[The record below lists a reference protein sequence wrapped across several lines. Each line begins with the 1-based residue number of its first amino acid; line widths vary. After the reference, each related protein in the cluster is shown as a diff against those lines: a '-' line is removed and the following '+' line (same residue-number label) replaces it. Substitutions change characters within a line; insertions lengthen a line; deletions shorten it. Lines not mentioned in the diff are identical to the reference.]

1 LQDGVATTGVSV
13 AFTVLK
19 CDAGPIF
26 LQETA
31 AVPEDEQAPELLD
44 RLFKQGAQ
52 LLVNNMERVW
62 SGEAAQVAK
71 QQDEAQATHA
81 AKVSRHNIVTAH
93 LRKAASCGVAVITGA
108 AYNVR
113 CRRHNLLLKL
123 VCSFLLVLGQP
134 IHQALLILL
143 CMLLMRYAHSY

>member
-1 LQDGVATTGVSV
+1 LQDGVAVTGVSV

-31 AVPEDEQAPELLD
+31 AVPEDEQAPELLG

-62 SGEAAQVAK
+62 SGEAAQVAT

-81 AKVSRHNIVTAH
+81 AKVSWRWHSSNGTAIGC
-93 LRKAASCGVAVITGA
+93 LQLTGVSAVQQRRSC
-108 AYNVR
+108 
-113 CRRHNLLLKL
+113 
-123 VCSFLLVLGQP
+123 
-134 IHQALLILL
+134 
-143 CMLLMRYAHSY
+143 

>member
-1 LQDGVATTGVSV
+1 VHAIVRCLQDGVTTTGVSV

-52 LLVNNMERVW
+52 LLVSNIDKVW
-62 SGEAAQVAK
+62 SGETAQTAK

-81 AKVSRHNIVTAH
+81 AKVSWRWLNSSSSSNAICA
-93 LRKAASCGVAVITGA
+93 LAVD
-108 AYNVR
+108 
-113 CRRHNLLLKL
+113 
-123 VCSFLLVLGQP
+123 
-134 IHQALLILL
+134 L
-143 CMLLMRYAHSY
+143 CVK

>member
-1 LQDGVATTGVSV
+1 LVHSLIECLQDGVATTGVSV

-31 AVPEDEQAPELLD
+31 AVPEDEQAPELLH

-62 SGEAAQVAK
+62 SGEAAQMAT

-81 AKVSRHNIVTAH
+81 AKVSWHDLMMPLAGYIQAVGWMSAD
-93 LRKAASCGVAVITGA
+93 VAV
-108 AYNVR
+108 
-113 CRRHNLLLKL
+113 LLN
-123 VCSFLLVLGQP
+123 
-134 IHQALLILL
+134 
-143 CMLLMRYAHSY
+143 